1 MNYENE
7 DTNDSDMPTEEGR
20 LVIMVT
26 RALFKK
32 DVDETL
38 RIFGEYM
45 DKHRLQVSAEV
56 IQEYKAAGRISERL

>member
-20 LVIMVT
+20 LVVMVT
-26 RALFKK
+26 RALFNK
-32 DVDETL
+32 DVDETF
-38 RIFGEYM
+38 RIFGEYL

-56 IQEYKAAGRISERL
+56 MQEYEVAGRISDR